1 MTEREKEWKEL
12 FFFLDSLDTS
22 VILNRKC
29 LAWKLLQAGYTKSHF
44 PIEELEA
51 WLREILDGY
60 NRYDFGNIKLFNENP
75 IQVVLDKIAELKE
88 G

>member
-22 VILNRKC
+22 VILNRKR

-44 PIEELEA
+44 PIEELKMYIQG
-51 WLREILDGY
+51 LYLNNNNPSQISTIRDIL
-60 NRYDFGNIKLFNENP
+60 NRIRYLER
-75 IQVVLDKIAELKE
+75 KE